1 METRHHANRRSCI
14 ERKICQAKCR
24 KLSTTSTKEEWKV
37 FESAQSSGNISLSA
51 SDYTPKR
58 TVGLI
63 QDDSVPVE
71 PEMLVESSAK
81 GKQTAVINENHP
93 TAWQDVKATIKVE
106 TKAMVGLKGKDAQKI
121 ESELPSAHQHAVTF
135 YIDKLLHRIENKQ
148 VPVIEKGA
156 KLIRKMNCVARHQQL
171 GHGQVSLWFVT
182 VLSV

>member
-1 METRHHANRRSCI
+1 MHSPLATSVLVPATIHQSVPLDSSKTTPFQSN
-14 ERKICQAKCR
+14 QKC
-24 KLSTTSTKEEWKV
+24 SWKV
-37 FESAQSSGNISLSA
+37 
-51 SDYTPKR
+51 
-58 TVGLI
+58 
-63 QDDSVPVE
+63 
-71 PEMLVESSAK
+71 SAK

-156 KLIRKMNCVARHQQL
+156 QIDPKDELRRILDISNWGMDKSQIVVRKWYVYP
-171 GHGQVSLWFVT
+171 V
-182 VLSV
+182 